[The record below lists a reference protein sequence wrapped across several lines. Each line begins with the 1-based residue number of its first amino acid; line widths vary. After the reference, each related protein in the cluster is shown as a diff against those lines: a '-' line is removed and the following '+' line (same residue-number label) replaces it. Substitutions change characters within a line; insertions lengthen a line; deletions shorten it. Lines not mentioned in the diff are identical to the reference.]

1 MVVTSEAPVSWIG
14 ALSHRD
20 SARSDGNKD
29 LLRPQ
34 QDGVRRI
41 HIVGGPGSGKT
52 TVALDLG
59 RRLGVPTYDLDEV
72 GYEGGAGDR
81 RPLDARLADVC
92 AIAAQPGWVTEGV
105 FLGWTDELLRAAD
118 VVLWLDVPW
127 RVAARH
133 IIARHVRASLAGT
146 NRHPGILRLLRFLR
160 IAKRYY
166 GSSEAGPVVLD
177 NDGNNSRASTSG
189 HLEPFRGKVV
199 HCRSADEVETF
210 LASLTSP

>member
-1 MVVTSEAPVSWIG
+1 M
-14 ALSHRD
+14 R
-20 SARSDGNKD
+20 
-29 LLRPQ
+29 Q
-34 QDGVRRI
+34 QDRAQRV

-59 RRLGVPTYDLDEV
+59 RRIGVPAYDLDEI
-72 GYEGGAGDR
+72 GYQGGAGDR

-118 VVLWLDVPW
+118 VILWLDMPW
-127 RVAARH
+127 RVAAWR

-160 IAKRYY
+160 FAMRYY
-166 GSSEAGPVVLD
+166 RASEARPVVLD
-177 NDGNNSRASTSG
+177 NDGSNSRAATSG
-189 HLEPFRGKVV
+189 HLEPFWGKVV
-199 HCRSADEVETF
+199 LCRSADDVETL

>member
-1 MVVTSEAPVSWIG
+1 M
-14 ALSHRD
+14 
-20 SARSDGNKD
+20 
-29 LLRPQ
+29 RPQ
-34 QDGVRRI
+34 QARAHRI

-52 TVALDLG
+52 TIALDLG
-59 RRLGVPTYDLDEV
+59 RRLDVRTYDLDQV

-81 RPLDARLADVC
+81 RPLNARLADVC

-118 VVLWLDVPW
+118 VILWLDVPW
-127 RVAARH
+127 RVAAWR

-160 IAKRYY
+160 FAMRYY

-177 NDGNNSRASTSG
+177 NDGSNSRAATSG
-189 HLEPFRGKVV
+189 HLEPFWGKVV

-210 LASLTSP
+210 LACLTSP